1 MNKEQLK
8 QSINEYL
15 DSEDEL
21 AYQINAQW
29 GTGKTYFI
37 KNEIIGDKNRIKDYA
52 PIYLSINGIEN
63 LENLKRKLN
72 INLLFSISN
81 NKNFKAVSMATA
93 NIVDSGLI
101 PLIPYFGGRYSD
113 LKKSFKESF
122 NILKDSSD
130 SINKYKNV
138 VVFIDEFERC
148 SIPIKELVGYLSD
161 ILNTYEC
168 KMIII
173 SNEKEIN
180 EKDKFINIKEK
191 LINKSSL
198 LSVSPEEIYKEII
211 LSSLKNKVSTEVL
224 KYIEKFNKEVCKILK
239 YINIRT
245 FKSVVSSFIQIVNKL
260 KLDEKELLDEGL
272 KLSYTSIFVTT
283 YAIKQGMDLS
293 KINDQSI
300 FSISF
305 NKNKKNDSPETNF
318 LSKLNFQNYFYSK
331 YMEFPKQIKELV
343 KNNLIDIKSYED
355 FIYNIFYK
363 DTFRNLMIKLSRYR
377 YFNDDSLCKLELESK
392 NYYLNNELSLNKKIA
407 LYENLYCLYKKNML
421 FVKFD
426 FNKLKF
432 EIHSFILNPDNDI
445 DQFSMGINN
454 VYLENMLQES
464 VNQRIFNDR
473 KKSIYTYISNVLTN
487 RYNKYY
493 DLPFCCE
500 KGLTIKNIF
509 NFLLRYKDINLVL
522 MNNRSLVELENFL
535 REEVYKKN
543 INVKNIDANKFYNFL
558 SKLSGKNDDS
568 VFKYNISVL
577 QKTINSIVKQ
587 SNN

>member
-37 KNEIIGDKNRIKDYA
+37 KNEVIGDKNRIKDYT

-122 NILKDSSD
+122 NILKDPSD
-130 SINKYKNV
+130 SITKYKNTV
-138 VVFIDEFERC
+138 IFIDEFERC
-148 SIPIKELVGYLSD
+148 SIPIQELVGYLSD

-191 LINKSSL
+191 LINKSGL

-211 LSSLKNKVSTEVL
+211 LSSLKSRVSNEVL
-224 KYIEKFNKEVCKILK
+224 KYIEKFNKEVCNILN
-239 YINIRT
+239 YINLRT
-245 FKSVVSSFIQIVNKL
+245 FKSVVSSFIQILNKL
-260 KLDEKELLDEGL
+260 KLDEKGLLDEGL

-305 NKNKKNDSPETNF
+305 NKNKKNDSPENNF

-392 NYYLNNELSLNKKIA
+392 NYYLNNELPLNKKIA

-421 FVKFD
+421 FVKFN

-473 KKSIYTYISNVLTN
+473 KKSIYTYISNILTN

-500 KGLTIKNIF
+500 EGLTIKNIF

-522 MNNRSLVELENFL
+522 MNNRSLVELDNFL

-568 VFKYNISVL
+568 IFKYNISVL

>member
-37 KNEIIGDKNRIKDYA
+37 KNEVIGDKNRIKDYT

-122 NILKDSSD
+122 NILKDPSD
-130 SINKYKNV
+130 SITKYKNTV
-138 VVFIDEFERC
+138 IFIDEFERC
-148 SIPIKELVGYLSD
+148 SIPIQELVGYLSD

-191 LINKSSL
+191 LINKSGL

-211 LSSLKNKVSTEVL
+211 LSSLKSRVSNEVL
-224 KYIEKFNKEVCKILK
+224 KYIEKFNKEVCNILN
-239 YINIRT
+239 YINLRT
-245 FKSVVSSFIQIVNKL
+245 FKSVVSSFIQILNKL
-260 KLDEKELLDEGL
+260 KLDEKGLLDEGL

-305 NKNKKNDSPETNF
+305 NKNKKNDSPENNF

-392 NYYLNNELSLNKKIA
+392 NYYLNNELPLNKKIA

-473 KKSIYTYISNVLTN
+473 KKSIYTYISNILTN

-500 KGLTIKNIF
+500 EGLTIKNIF

-522 MNNRSLVELENFL
+522 MNNRSLVELDNFL

-568 VFKYNISVL
+568 IFKYNISVL